1 MLLSVVLPTYNE
13 AGNIARMVAAVREAM
28 AGLDHEVLVIDDN
41 SKDGTA
47 DLARTAGA
55 RVVVRTTER
64 GLATAVVRGI
74 AEARGTYVAVM
85 DADFQ
90 HPPATVRRMVE
101 RAVARDADLVIGSR
115 YVEGGTEGDFG
126 LVRRTISRGASW
138 LAHIA
143 LPAVRKFHLSD
154 PMSGLFLVRRDRVD
168 PADLKPRGYKVLLE
182 VIAKARLARVE
193 EVGYVFGAR
202 AEGDSKLGAKTLVQY
217 VTHLADLAVADR
229 ENRRM
234 ARFALVGASGVLVNL
249 LLLYLLFQVGGME
262 YHIALAVALEASVIS
277 NFLLND
283 RLTFQDHHEDP
294 WWGRLGLFHL
304 VSFFGL
310 VCSFATQSLL
320 VDVFG
325 VNRYL
330 ALPIGVVAGF
340 IPNWMGNTRFTYG
353 GRARPKT
360 SRWLPYA
367 ILVVAASGLYL
378 GGLGEIKD
386 IYFDEH
392 YYVSVAHQLD
402 HGILE
407 DPCWANDATLPE
419 RPLNYE
425 HPPVAKLI
433 LWASV
438 HAYDTY
444 RGVFVGCRAPDST
457 DAVNPPCEVTA
468 TDGALLAT
476 GTSTKQCYDTFTKG
490 LREQG
495 NPMAWR
501 GPAALFGI
509 LTVLFVAL
517 AARRIFQSELA
528 GTLAGSFVLLDTLM
542 VTSSRMAMLD
552 IFAVGFAAIALW
564 CATFPTRRGVLGAGL
579 FLGLGF
585 ASKYYVLFVG
595 LPLLL
600 LSLWTHWRAGR
611 LTRRRFD
618 LHLFGLPLIPL
629 GVWVASYAPWWVLW
643 IREHGVAWAV
653 EHWYLVQVEAVK
665 WMAAGKQDHQYISQP
680 SEWIPMFKPIFY
692 IGSGTILESG
702 DWRSYI
708 YAIGNPAVWW
718 LGSVVAV
725 GALLWFIGSYAWA
738 CVARL
743 QGPLRHFGGL
753 PRWRQATLVAGLFPL
768 LVYGSFFALARST
781 FIFYMTVVVP
791 FLALALAGAVDKLWH
806 HPVRGARTAVVALL
820 TAVVFCFLWFAPLAL
835 YIPIPRETFHLLFK
849 LVPWMRECGKDLLCA

>member
-47 DLARTAGA
+47 DLARQAGA
-55 RVVVRTTER
+55 RVVVRTAER

-115 YVEGGTEGDFG
+115 YVEGGTEGEFG

-168 PADLKPRGYKVLLE
+168 AAELKPRGYKVLLE
-182 VIAKARLARVE
+182 VIAKARLERVE
-193 EVGYVFGAR
+193 EVGYAFGAR
-202 AEGDSKLGAKTLVQY
+202 AEGDSKLGASTLIQY
-217 VTHLADLAVADR
+217 VLHLADLAVADR

-234 ARFALVGASGVLVNL
+234 ARFAAVGASGVLVNF

-262 YHIALAVALEASVIS
+262 YHLALAFALEASVIS

-294 WWGRLGLFHL
+294 WWARLGLFHL

-340 IPNWMGNTRFTYG
+340 VPNWMGNTRFTYG

-402 HGILE
+402 HGVLE
-407 DPCWANDATLPE
+407 DPCWANDGTLPE

-457 DAVNPPCEVTA
+457 DTVSPPCEVTA

-476 GTSTKQCYDTFTKG
+476 GTSTKQCYDTFTQG

-509 LTVLFVAL
+509 ITVLFVAL

-552 IFAVGFAAIALW
+552 IFAVGFAALALW
-564 CATFPTRRGVLGAGL
+564 SATFPTRRGVLGAGI

-600 LSLWTHWRAGR
+600 LSLWVHWRAGR

-618 LHLFGLPLIPL
+618 LHLLGLPLIPL
-629 GVWVASYAPWWVLW
+629 GVWIASYTPWWILW

-680 SEWIPMFKPIFY
+680 IEWIPMFKPIFY
-692 IGSGTILESG
+692 IGSGTILQSG

-708 YAIGNPAVWW
+708 YAIGNPTVWW
-718 LGSVVAV
+718 FGSLVAV
-725 GALLWFIGSYAWA
+725 GALVWFLASYAWA
-738 CVARL
+738 CAARL

-753 PRWRQATLVAGLFPL
+753 PRWRQATLVTGLFPI

-781 FIFYMTVVVP
+781 FIFYMTLVVP
-791 FLALALAGAVDKLWH
+791 FLALALAGVVDKLWH
-806 HPVRGARTAVVALL
+806 HPVRGARAAVVALL
-820 TAVVFCFLWFAPLAL
+820 AAVVFCFFWFVPLAL
-835 YIPIPRETFHLLFK
+835 YIPIPRDYFHLLFK
-849 LVPWMRECGKDLLCA
+849 LVPWMNECGKDALCA